1 MTWGVC
7 RKTFLRLKSAQH
19 WVKNEPRAR
28 NFHLRFVSIRFCYCS
43 LLRQRRHRTGFG
55 PRKRISASTGI
66 CRRAR
71 LAAAVCSAFAHVSGS
86 AAEEEVVARRREEI
100 DHLGVFPKPCLV
112 LRASRND
119 HNVTLAADPLFV
131 AEAELHFA
139 LEHPRDLLICVT
151 VRLDMDA
158 SPDAPPYDHPLVA
171 GENAAADFFADLL
184 LR

>member
-1 MTWGVC
+1 MTNASPPSAW
-7 RKTFLRLKSAQH
+7 LRR
-19 WVKNEPRAR
+19 P
-28 NFHLRFVSIRFCYCS
+28 
-43 LLRQRRHRTGFG
+43 
-55 PRKRISASTGI
+55 
-66 CRRAR
+66 
-71 LAAAVCSAFAHVSGS
+71 VCSAFAHVGGF

-100 DHLGVFPKPCLV
+100 DHLAVFAEPCLV
-112 LRASRND
+112 LGTSRND
-119 HNVTLAADPLFV
+119 HNVTLAADPLFT

-171 GENAAADFFADLL
+171 GENASADLFADLL